1 MIRFVFLSLAL
12 LISSGCIAR
21 SVKPTVDAASL
32 PNPQQ
37 MDYCDW
43 GAVLGQA
50 VVGDRVD
57 YDRLRE
63 DPRPLERFLVR
74 VSEVGPNSTLS
85 EFPTKSHRLAYVIN
99 CHNAIVLRSVLA
111 LSDRNGVPATLPSY
125 FDTMYAFRVDGRNE
139 TPESLRRQ
147 AMSLGDG
154 DWRVALVLTEARL
167 IGPPLNRRA
176 FLPDLLDGQLTQA
189 ADMALANPGVV
200 AIAHGEL
207 KQLQLCRALFNVREK
222 LVTEYC
228 TKIGSTDASVLAAL
242 LDHSDRPRREQLN
255 AAIGYEVAVMPDLGT
270 VNAVAQ
276 PMSGD
281 QQSVFSR
288 IGSFS
293 IIKPTKQQE

>member
-1 MIRFVFLSLAL
+1 MIRLVFLSLAL
-12 LISSGCIAR
+12 LILPGCISR

-32 PNPQQ
+32 PNPQK

-63 DPRPLERFLVR
+63 DPRPLERFLSR
-74 VSEVGPNSTLS
+74 IAEVGPNSTPA

-99 CHNAIVLRSVLA
+99 CHNALVLRSVLA
-111 LSDRNGVPATLPSY
+111 LSGRDGVPATLPGY
-125 FDTMYAFRVDGRNE
+125 FDTMFVFRVDGRSE

-147 AMSLGDG
+147 AMALGDG
-154 DWRVALVLTEARL
+154 DWRVALALTGARL

-189 ADMALANPGVV
+189 ADAALANPGVV
-200 AIAHGEL
+200 AVVHGEY
-207 KQLQLCRALFNVREK
+207 KQLQLCRALFDVREK
-222 LVTEYC
+222 LIAEYG

-242 LDHSDRPRREQLN
+242 LDHSDRPHREQLN
-255 AAIGYEVAVMPDLGT
+255 ASIGYEVAVMPDPGT
-270 VNAVAQ
+270 VNAVVQ
-276 PMSGD
+276 PMPGD